1 MKFFLYII
9 PFFIFLLSCSK
20 DETKT
25 DDQVTAKSLE
35 IKGAEL
41 SFLPEIRQSG
51 IVLKNRNNETEDMLM
66 TLKKEGVN
74 TIRLR
79 LWKNP
84 IELNSSFETVK
95 NLVTEIKSLGLKVL
109 LTVHYSDTW
118 ADSGSQTKPAIW
130 NGISFNRLR
139 DSVSVYTKK
148 IVTEINPDYIQIGNE
163 INNGLLWPEGSSTNV
178 SQMKELLQAGITA
191 VRQTNSATKIV
202 IHFAGHTNSD
212 WFFSNIA
219 SLDYDIIGISYYPKW
234 HGKDLAQLKQNLISI
249 STTNN
254 KPIFIAET
262 SYGFIESYN
271 DWTNNVMYTQV
282 DYLPQFPLT
291 PIGQKEYLNTIKEL
305 VSTVPK
311 GIGFCYWGNEWISY
325 RGNQATDGSS
335 WENQAFWDFNN
346 KALPVLSVYN

>member
-1 MKFFLYII
+1 MKFSFYII
-9 PFFIFLLSCSK
+9 SLFFLFLSC
-20 DETKT
+20 TKEENTTT
-25 DDQVTAKSLE
+25 DDSSEKALE

-41 SFLPEIRQSG
+41 SYLPEIRESS

-66 TLKKEGVN
+66 TFKKEGIN

-79 LWKNP
+79 IWKNP
-84 IELNSSFETVK
+84 TAPNSSFETVK
-95 NLVTEIKSLGLKVL
+95 SLVTEIKSWGLKVL

-118 ADSGSQTKPAIW
+118 ADPGSQTKPAIW
-130 NGISFNRLR
+130 EGISFNDLK
-139 DSVSVYTKK
+139 DSISAYTKK

-178 SQMKELLQAGITA
+178 NQMKQLLQAGITA
-191 VRQTNSATKIV
+191 VRQIKPSTKIV
-202 IHFAGHTNSD
+202 IHFAGHTDSD
-212 WFFSNIA
+212 WFFSNMA

-262 SYGFIESYN
+262 SYGFTESYN
-271 DWTNNVMYTQV
+271 DWTNNVMYNQV
-282 DYLPQFPLT
+282 DYLPQFQLT
-291 PIGQKEYLNTIKEL
+291 PNGQKDYLNSIKEL
-305 VSTVPK
+305 VLEVPK

-325 RGNQATDGSS
+325 KGNQATDGSP
-335 WENQAFWDFNN
+335 WENLAFWDFDN